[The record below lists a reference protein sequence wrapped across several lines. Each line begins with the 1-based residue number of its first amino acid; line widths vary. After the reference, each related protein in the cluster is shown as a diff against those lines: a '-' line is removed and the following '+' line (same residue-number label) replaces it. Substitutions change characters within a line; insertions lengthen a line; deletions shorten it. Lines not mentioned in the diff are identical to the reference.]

1 MANQILCIIFDAQY
15 RGMEQMVARRAH
27 NPKVLGSS
35 PSPATKLRVF
45 CVTTK
50 DFFHF

>member
-1 MANQILCIIFDAQY
+1 
-15 RGMEQMVARRAH
+15 MEQMVARRAH

-45 CVTTK
+45 CLTTK
-50 DFFHF
+50 DFFHFIKNKPKIIFIFEFCN